1 MTIANRG
8 ARLSVLPACRRL
20 SRQATLV
27 DLQVDSRD
35 EADVSWD
42 TVSGCESND
51 VSWDE
56 FVGEEV
62 EGLAIAVGGVRSL
75 GIRKEKPP
83 YRIR

>member
-1 MTIANRG
+1 MRSTTPVRVPVRMTIANRG

-56 FVGEEV
+56 FVGE
-62 EGLAIAVGGVRSL
+62 
-75 GIRKEKPP
+75 
-83 YRIR
+83 